1 MLPIKLLPAL
11 VFRLPA
17 LSWIPPVYVP
27 PVRLAAPPLSVVA
40 PATAPF
46 RVIVPSFTIEAATPL
61 KVTVLLV
68 AVKAAR
74 VVLAGTVRVPL
85 VTLVAPLTVTAVP
98 AKLAVPDGPLTV
110 RPPML
115 ALTLTKPLVDVT
127 TPVLAPLMLIT
138 APEPLARTAP
148 ARLPVVV
155 RLPPFTVVAPE
166 TVPAMLTF
174 VVLATVLA
182 CV

>member
-1 MLPIKLLPAL
+1 M
-11 VFRLPA
+11 
-17 LSWIPPVYVP
+17 SWIPPVYVP

-85 VTLVAPLTVTAVP
+85 VTLVAPPLTVTFVL
-98 AKLAVPDGPLTV
+98 AKTAVPDGPLIV

-127 TPVLAPLMLIT
+127 APVMAPLMLIT
-138 APEPLARTAP
+138 APDPLARTAP

-155 RLPPFTVVAPE
+155 RLPPSTVVPPK